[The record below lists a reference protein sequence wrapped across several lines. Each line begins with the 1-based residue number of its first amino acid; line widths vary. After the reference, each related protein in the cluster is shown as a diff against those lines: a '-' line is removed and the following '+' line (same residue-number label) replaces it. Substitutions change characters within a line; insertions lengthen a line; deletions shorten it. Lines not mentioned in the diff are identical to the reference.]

1 MASNG
6 SRSDDVVVIEAA
18 RTPIGKFLGF
28 HKARSGVDLGVAAL
42 KATLERAKLAADKV
56 DQVIVGNARGAG
68 LGPNPGRQIAVRAG
82 VPHDRPAFTVNQ
94 ACASGLRALLLGAEQ
109 IKLGE
114 AEIVATG
121 GTESMSNVP
130 FLLPR
135 FREGY
140 RQGDAEV
147 QDAMYR
153 DGFLCPMAKKVMGAT
168 AETLATRHSIP
179 REEQD
184 AFAAESQKRCELA
197 RKAGRF
203 DAEMLALENAAKDE
217 CPRDGVVADKLGKL
231 PPVFSKSG
239 TVTAGNSSA
248 IADGAGF
255 VILARRSTAEKLA
268 LPIRARL
275 EASATVGVDPE
286 VMGIGP
292 VPAVRKLLERTGRT
306 LGDYELVELNEA
318 FAAQVLAC
326 LRELPIDR
334 ARLNVWGGS
343 IAIGHPIGCTG
354 SRIVATLLN
363 QMHALGAQR
372 GIATLCVS
380 GGLGVAAS
388 FERE

>member
-1 MASNG
+1 MPDHR
-6 SRSDDVVVIEAA
+6 SRSDDVVLVEAA

-28 HKARSGVDLGVAAL
+28 HKGRSGVDLGAAAL
-42 KATLERAKLAADKV
+42 EAVLARAGVAPDKI

-68 LGPNPGRQIAVRAG
+68 LGPNPARQIAVRAK

-94 ACASGLRALLLGAEQ
+94 ACASGLRALILAAEQ

-114 AEIVATG
+114 AEIVAAG

-140 RQGDAEV
+140 QRGDAEV

-153 DGFLCPMAKKVMGAT
+153 DGFLCPLAKKVMGAT
-168 AETLATRHSIP
+168 AETLAQKHGIG
-179 REEQD
+179 REAQD
-184 AFAAESQKRCELA
+184 AFAVESQRRCEVA

-203 DAEMLALENAAKDE
+203 DAELLPQAGAEKDE
-217 CPRDGVVADKLGKL
+217 CPRDGVSLEKLAKL
-231 PPVFSKSG
+231 PPVFSRTG
-239 TVTAGNSSA
+239 TVSAGNSSG
-248 IADGAGF
+248 IADGAAF
-255 VILARRSTAEKLA
+255 SILARRATADRLG
-268 LPIRARL
+268 LRVRARL

-286 VMGIGP
+286 IMGIGP
-292 VPAVRKLLERTGRT
+292 VPAVRKLLERTARR
-306 LGDYELVELNEA
+306 LEDYDLVELNEA

-326 LRELPIDR
+326 LRDLPIDP

-343 IAIGHPIGCTG
+343 IALGHPIGCTG
-354 SRIVATLLN
+354 ARIVATLLN
-363 QMHALGAQR
+363 QMETLGAMR

-388 FERE
+388 LERE